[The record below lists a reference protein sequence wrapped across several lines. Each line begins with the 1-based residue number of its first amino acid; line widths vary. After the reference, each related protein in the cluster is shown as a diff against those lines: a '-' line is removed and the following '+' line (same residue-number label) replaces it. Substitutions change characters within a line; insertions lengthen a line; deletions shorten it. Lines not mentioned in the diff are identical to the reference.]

1 MKTSSTNTRILLAV
15 LGVLTLLASAC
26 GVTRGGPAATVHIPD
41 GDSVE
46 IASSE
51 LTDIVTSIESSQ
63 RFLDAAFSG
72 QMPEGFQAQ
81 LLTTLIIEKVID
93 SVLVDEGITV
103 PESAFVESSD
113 AFVLEVD
120 RLFNDQAVT
129 SEIVAEL
136 APYLDSLSRIRA
148 KQGALADELAANQ
161 PEAETV
167 LIPCTRHILVET
179 LDEADDLA
187 GQIQQGAD
195 FGDLASEFSQDPG
208 SGAQGGSLGCSAPD
222 RFVEPFRD
230 AILAGEQGEILG
242 PVETQFGFHLIIID
256 EYEETVLD
264 EVDAAELASQ
274 RISAVLSVMPDVD
287 VDPTIGFWDPGRLI
301 VSPAV
306 QQPGQ

>member
-1 MKTSSTNTRILLAV
+1 MLV
-15 LGVLTLLASAC
+15 ASAC

-72 QMPEGFQAQ
+72 QMPDGFQAQ

-103 PESAFVESSD
+103 PESAFTESSD
-113 AFVLEVD
+113 AFVLEVNN
-120 RLFNDQAVT
+120 LFNDPDVT
-129 SEIVAEL
+129 SEIVDEL

-148 KQGALADELAANQ
+148 KQGALADALATEL
-161 PEAETV
+161 PEPETA

-187 GQIQQGAD
+187 GQIAQGAD
-195 FGDLASEFSQDPG
+195 FSDLAAEFSQDPG

-230 AILAGEQGEILG
+230 AILAGEQGEVLG

-256 EYEETVLD
+256 EYEESAINP
-264 EVDAAELASQ
+264 VDPGQLASE

-287 VDPTIGFWDPGRLI
+287 VDPSIGFWNPEQLI
-301 VSPAV
+301 VAPAV